1 MATSCSL
8 LPNDAIEG
16 TPLVALL
23 GGLLLQLV
31 STSATMLLLVVVE
44 VALLLLLLLLLLLV
58 PSAFNC
64 RQGGHRHL
72 FRLPAC
78 RKAMHLLLSH
88 GRTGALSG
96 LLVNAFNFCRLSL
109 IQLSRKDCFELLV
122 KATKPAAPMAAG
134 SERSGVALSNATFK
148 SPDVRRIVLTPGTET
163 IEAEPKVMA

>member
-8 LPNDAIEG
+8 LLNDAIEG

-31 STSATMLLLVVVE
+31 STTATMLLLVVVE
-44 VALLLLLLLLLLLV
+44 VALLLLLLLLLLV
-58 PSAFNC
+58 PSACNC